1 MFEAIEKNQKNSVF
15 EFKLLYT
22 FANLNGIFAKISMAD
37 FRLSFLG
44 CVGIRRISK
53 GSIPV

>member
-22 FANLNGIFAKISMAD
+22 FANLNGIFAKISMAN